1 MVSDYTGF
9 IIMCGIFGLISSSA
23 VVKSDLE
30 YLARHA
36 MQRGKDSS
44 GLLTYDTAR
53 YSVVRADY
61 DVVKLLKRT
70 PIANATLV
78 VGHSRLITNG
88 LSDNQP
94 VVREGICVFHNGII
108 VNDAEIWSEIK
119 PKRQLEIDSEVIA
132 AITEQYLQE
141 NADDLQGL
149 AGHVLALCKGVVA
162 CAIIIPRL
170 SKAIIFSNNGSLYLG
185 RTNNS
190 TCFSSES
197 YPLSQIGCADI
208 VQVREEAVI
217 LDVPQGTNIAIA
229 DDNKRSHN
237 IIPPFKYNQSE
248 EKLLTYY
255 TPDIRRCTKCILP
268 ETMPFISFDA
278 GGVCNYCHTYKPRN
292 IPKPKEELFK
302 LVEPY
307 RRNGALDCIVPFS
320 GGRDSCYGLHLIVK
334 ELEMNPVTYTY
345 DWGMVTDLGRRN
357 ISRMCAELGVENIIV
372 ADDIDKKRRN
382 IAVNL
387 EAWLK
392 SPHLGMISI
401 LTAGDKHFFRHVETV
416 KQQTG
421 VGLNLWGVNP
431 LEVTHFKAGFL
442 GIAPDFEEKRVYM
455 HGWQKQLE
463 YQSLRFK
470 AMLKSPG
477 YFNSSLWDTLS
488 GEYYRSFTEKKDY
501 YHIFDYWCWDEQ
513 VIDDTLINQ
522 YDWETAVDT
531 STTWRIGD
539 GTAAFYNYI
548 YYTVAGFSEHD
559 TFRSNQI
566 REGAMTREKAL
577 ELVKNENQPRYQNI
591 RWYLD
596 ALGMDFDRV
605 IKVVNS
611 IPKLYKI

>member
-1 MVSDYTGF
+1 
-9 IIMCGIFGLISSSA
+9 MCGIFGLISSSA